1 MGGRMMKRW
10 MVLPLKELKIIESR
24 LDAVNALIKNEEL
37 AFELSQRL
45 GNIYDLERLASKIAV
60 GKVNPKEVNQLKNT
74 LLELAPIQQ
83 LLKKTNSKALL
94 SIADRMNPCEQ
105 LIRSEE
111 HTSELQ
117 SRPHLVC
124 RLLLEKKKN

>member
-45 GNIYDLERLASKIAV
+45 GGIYDLERLASKIAV

-74 LLELAPIQQ
+74 LLEMQPIRA
-83 LLKKTNSKALL
+83 LLKETKVNALV
-94 SIADRMNPCEQ
+94 SIADRINPCEALTDLIIGQ
-105 LIRSEE
+105 LHEDPAI
-111 HTSELQ
+111 Q
-117 SRPHLVC
+117 VG
-124 RLLLEKKKN
+124 KGK